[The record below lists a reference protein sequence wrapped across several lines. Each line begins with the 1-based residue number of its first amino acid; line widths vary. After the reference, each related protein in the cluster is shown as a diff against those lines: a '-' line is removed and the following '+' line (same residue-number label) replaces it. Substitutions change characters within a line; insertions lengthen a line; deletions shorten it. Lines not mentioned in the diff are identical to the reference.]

1 MGGSSMAYMSFYSWI
16 NNLNLTDDNLQLI
29 DQIKFWDHKKELI
42 VGYADDIKSI
52 HLYYKGFA
60 FLHLSFK
67 DRIYIINRLTNS
79 ANNHCSKVVKLKIT
93 KQVTDLY
100 TNIDS
105 RELYNTL
112 NKFTAKVL
120 TKYDIPTLLYFIKT
134 IIKKIDTYYILAD
147 EKFKNK
153 ENNFNESLG
162 AIEILLN
169 DDFYVTELST
179 MLDDFNNLYEIAND
193 ILQIIDFFQQYSK
206 PDFSISK
213 EIAISL
219 APSDPNIDLMLL
231 QINLSSDRGLLLG
244 GAASITSII
253 KDIATI
259 SKINSEKELNRI
271 KIENEIDNKIY
282 ETKQKY
288 VKLLQQIEECN
299 HPAGKAML
307 QQELK
312 RCLEIIHKYDK
323 SIQAINVIV

>member
-1 MGGSSMAYMSFYSWI
+1 
-16 NNLNLTDDNLQLI
+16 
-29 DQIKFWDHKKELI
+29 
-42 VGYADDIKSI
+42 
-52 HLYYKGFA
+52 
-60 FLHLSFK
+60 
-67 DRIYIINRLTNS
+67 
-79 ANNHCSKVVKLKIT
+79 
-93 KQVTDLY
+93 
-100 TNIDS
+100 
-105 RELYNTL
+105 
-112 NKFTAKVL
+112 
-120 TKYDIPTLLYFIKT
+120 
-134 IIKKIDTYYILAD
+134 
-147 EKFKNK
+147 
-153 ENNFNESLG
+153 
-162 AIEILLN
+162 
-169 DDFYVTELST
+169 

-231 QINLSSDRGLLLG
+231 QINLSSDGGLLLG

-312 RCLEIIHKYDK
+312 RCLEIIQKYDK
-323 SIQAINVIV
+323 SIQAINVTV